1 MDEQGLEKKILWE
14 GSRLCLL
21 PRHPPASVSCW
32 TRGQLLPFPW
42 AARVFHNH
50 YLSPSPNRP
59 WETGFV
65 LCHFLSKK
73 LPWETKWLSLLQL
86 LQFFAV
92 IFKGERGVDPG
103 RGGGKEEWKETV
115 QGKGLSEFQLPALQ
129 GDWIKGSNQMN
140 FAIRVRNLSPP
151 PTPPS
156 KCLTLTVG
164 FERFDR
170 IHFSSRQERSRY

>member
-1 MDEQGLEKKILWE
+1 M
-14 GSRLCLL
+14 
-21 PRHPPASVSCW
+21 
-32 TRGQLLPFPW
+32 
-42 AARVFHNH
+42 
-50 YLSPSPNRP
+50 
-59 WETGFV
+59 
-65 LCHFLSKK
+65 
-73 LPWETKWLSLLQL
+73 
-86 LQFFAV
+86 
-92 IFKGERGVDPG
+92 DPG
-103 RGGGKEEWKETV
+103 RRGGKEEWKETV